1 MELTDFAPLARSSIG
16 FDRLLKLL
24 ENGRLPEPAD
34 DYPPYNIEKT
44 GQDAYRI
51 TLAVAGFGPDDLDI
65 TMQPNLLTVTGKK
78 AESEAQSQGYLHR
91 GMIQRPFRRVFH
103 LADYVQVKDAQLKDG
118 MLMIDLLREIPEP
131 MQPRRIEIG
140 GGRGRPAQIDTS
152 PAE

>member
-1 MELTDFAPLARSSIG
+1 MELTDLAPLARSSIG

-24 ENGRLPEPAD
+24 EGSRLPEPAD

-65 TMQPNLLTVTGKK
+65 ILQPNLLAVSGKK
-78 AESEAQSQGYLHR
+78 ADSEARGKGFLYQ

-103 LADYVQVKDAQLKDG
+103 LADYVQVRGAELKDG
-118 MLMIDLLREIPEP
+118 MLVIDLAREIPDA
-131 MQPRRIEIG
+131 MKPRRIEIAG
-140 GGRGRPAQIDTS
+140 GQARPAQIDTGHGG
-152 PAE
+152 